1 MLITERLQ
9 LAARGTPSFN
19 YHGQVHYQGRLAH
32 FFAQREKL
40 FFLLFIFMLPFQR
53 VIFLRN
59 DLFGIQGAKPS
70 NLLAAIV
77 LAYLMFRGASP
88 LRATDEIELRSLR
101 IFLLYFAIFAIA
113 LIRSIPNASL
123 FHGRFPDVFPES
135 YFDYILS
142 ACIVPSFYILPFLFV
157 LTRMCSFQDLERIT
171 TLICLSV
178 LLLSVAFIILVLMH
192 PSVLSSGSPD
202 EMAEVVS
209 SNRDD
214 MGKLCETYFGI
225 YYNTIGTIYICTMP
239 LLLYKALRNSFWIIP
254 LGISLVAVLLLQSR
268 SALIVVAISYCL
280 FLIQRRK
287 YLILIVGATAIG
299 IVSLLWIGPTIDALL
314 SVGFQNGSGFSA
326 NALLTDRVSLIWVPL
341 VDEWTSNIG
350 LFLFGAGRFGMITSQ
365 LWYTGALYHATHAHN
380 AFIDFFLDNGAI
392 LSVVLIIFLYA
403 GIVTAWRAGQTLD
416 SDLYWALFA
425 GIFGFGIGMMTERE
439 IFPTIDNMYVFPI
452 IAMMIN
458 LVRLHYLYQPDDD
471 LWPLAADRD
480 AAAEPIPEEE
490 HQVENADG

>member
-1 MLITERLQ
+1 L
-9 LAARGTPSFN
+9 N
-19 YHGQVHYQGRLAH
+19 YHGQVHNQGRLAH
-32 FFAQREKL
+32 FIAQREKL

-70 NLLAAIV
+70 NLLSAIV
-77 LAYLMFRGASP
+77 LAYLLFRGTSP

-101 IFLLYFAIFAIA
+101 IFLLYFAIFTIA
-113 LIRSIPNASL
+113 LIRSIPNAAL
-123 FHGRFPDVFPES
+123 FHSRFPDVFPES

-142 ACIVPSFYILPFLFV
+142 ACIVPSFLVLPFLFV
-157 LTRMCSFQDLERIT
+157 LTRMCSFQEIDRIT
-171 TLICLSV
+171 TLICLSI
-178 LLLSVAFIILVLMH
+178 LLLSVAFIILVLMN
-192 PSVLSSGSPD
+192 PSVLSAGSPD
-202 EMAEVVS
+202 EMAELVS

-239 LLLYKALRNSFWIIP
+239 LLLYKALTRNAFWSIP
-254 LGISLVAVLLLQSR
+254 LGVSLVAVLLLQSR
-268 SALIVVAISYCL
+268 SALIAVAISYCL
-280 FLIQRRK
+280 LLIQRRK

-350 LFLFGAGRFGMITSQ
+350 LFLFGAGRFGMITSR

-392 LSVVLIIFLYA
+392 LSVVLIIFLFA
-403 GIVTAWRAGQTLD
+403 GIVAAWRAGRRLD

-425 GIFGFGIGMMTERE
+425 GFFGFGIGMMTERE
-439 IFPTIDNMYVFPI
+439 IFPTVDNMYVFPI

-458 LVRLHYLYQPDDD
+458 LVRLRYLFQPEDDVWLD
-471 LWPLAADRD
+471 ADQG
-480 AAAEPIPEEE
+480 AAAEADRGGE